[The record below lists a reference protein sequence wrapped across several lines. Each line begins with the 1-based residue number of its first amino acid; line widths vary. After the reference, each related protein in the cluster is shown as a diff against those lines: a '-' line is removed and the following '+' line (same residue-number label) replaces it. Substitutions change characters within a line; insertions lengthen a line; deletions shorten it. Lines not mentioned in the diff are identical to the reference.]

1 MLFSADAWPGVRDG
15 SITLTFRAWKRPQA
29 RTGGRSRTPVGVLAI
44 DDIRRVPVEEI
55 TREEARM
62 AGYTSLSGLRARLE
76 PAREVY
82 RIAFHLAG
90 PDPRIALR
98 NSARMDDTDMA
109 EVDRRLM
116 RFDRA
121 SRRGPWTRTTL
132 ELIAAHPATR
142 AADLAPMLKRDTA
155 SFKADVRKLKEL
167 GLTESLATGY
177 RLSKRGQA
185 YLHAAPVKGHP

>member
-1 MLFSADAWPGVRDG
+1 M
-15 SITLTFRAWKRPQA
+15 TFRAWKRPQA

-44 DDIRRVPVEEI
+44 DDVRVVPVEGI

-62 AGYTSLSGLRARLE
+62 AGYTSVSSLRARLE

-82 RIAFHLAG
+82 RIAFHVAG

-98 NSARMDDTDMA
+98 NSARIDDAEMA

-121 SRRGPWTRTTL
+121 SRRGLWTRATL
-132 ELIAAHPATR
+132 ELIAARPATR
-142 AADLAPMLKRDTA
+142 AAELAAMLERDTA

-167 GLTESLATGY
+167 GLTESLETGY
-177 RLSKRGQA
+177 RLSKRGRA
-185 YLHAAPVKGHP
+185 YLRAASVEGP

>member
-1 MLFSADAWPGVRDG
+1 MLFSADAWPGILDG

-44 DDIRRVPVEEI
+44 DDVRRVPVEEI
-55 TREEARM
+55 TSEEARM
-62 AGYTSLSGLRARLE
+62 AGYTALSELLARLE
-76 PAREVY
+76 PARGVY

-98 NSARMDDTDMA
+98 NSARMDDAEVA

-142 AADLAPMLKRDTA
+142 AADLAQRLERDTA

-185 YLHAAPVKGHP
+185 YLHAAPIEGT